1 MGASRERW
9 LAVSIPDY
17 RLAGFLRRAL
27 LASVRTMKPLS
38 SPDLAPDRIAA
49 MGTALQKSLLAVV
62 RALPEDSSSMQAV
75 RNSAGMNK
83 VFASRLLKALR
94 QDDPLSVIYHVPG
107 PEPLRRFLTGA
118 EQAKVPESKRKLA
131 TDAIDAFERLFR
143 EETGGRGGLN
153 ALITAWLP
161 DEQGDFAQGRKQDV
175 YRAWSQIKGAVA
187 ETSMVTVML
196 HPSATEGRID
206 LVCFMGLLG
215 LRRMRPGAAV
225 KLATRRLSTNGVERA
240 PETHAGFAD
249 GSDPFGLHEFCS
261 APPAPIEPRRIGETM
276 HYLLGGRAFGLRSS
290 VDMLLAEVNRSEL
303 EYGRPAGSKPRL
315 NHYFAEA
322 STPVRTLVFDLIVH
336 EDLFPGQQPDVFL
349 YDTTFEGV
357 ADVNDPARDIDRL
370 DLPETVR
377 ALGSGL
383 DALDASEM
391 PQYPGLVGR
400 LCERV
405 GWEPSQMRAF
415 RCRVEYPPYGTQV
428 VLAFATPER
437 PGLRKR

>member
-1 MGASRERW
+1 
-9 LAVSIPDY
+9 
-17 RLAGFLRRAL
+17 
-27 LASVRTMKPLS
+27 MKPYS
-38 SPDLAPDRIAA
+38 SPDLAPDRISA
-49 MGTALQKSLLAVV
+49 MGAELQKSLLAVV
-62 RALPEDSSSMQAV
+62 TALPADASAMQAV

-107 PEPLRRFLTGA
+107 PEPLRRFLAGA
-118 EQAKVPESKRKLA
+118 EQAKVPESKRKQA
-131 TDAIDAFERLFR
+131 AAAVDAFERLFR

-153 ALITAWLP
+153 ALLTVWLP
-161 DEQGDFAQGRKQDV
+161 DEHGDFAQGRKQDV

-187 ETSMVTVML
+187 ETSVVSVL
-196 HPSATEGRID
+196 LNPSATAGRID
-206 LVCFMGLLG
+206 LMCFMGLLG

-225 KLATRRLSTNGVERA
+225 KLATRRLTANGEQRA
-240 PETHAGFAD
+240 PEAHAGFAD
-249 GSDPFGLHEFCS
+249 GSDPFALHEFCS

-290 VDMLLAEVNRSEL
+290 VDMLLAEVNRAEL
-303 EYGRPAGSKPRL
+303 EYGRKQGSKPRL
-315 NHYFAEA
+315 NHYFAEV

-336 EDLFPGQQPDVFL
+336 EDLFPGQQPDLYL

-357 ADVNDPARDIDRL
+357 ADVNDPTRDLDRL

-383 DALDASEM
+383 DALDLAEM
-391 PQYPGLVGR
+391 PRYPELVGR
-400 LCERV
+400 LCARV
-405 GWEPSQMRAF
+405 GWDPASMRAF

>member
-1 MGASRERW
+1 
-9 LAVSIPDY
+9 
-17 RLAGFLRRAL
+17 
-27 LASVRTMKPLS
+27 MKPHS

-49 MGTALQKSLLAVV
+49 LGAELQKSLLAVV
-62 RALPEDSSSMQAV
+62 RALPEDASAMQAV

-107 PEPLRRFLTGA
+107 PEPLRRFLAGA
-118 EQAKVPESKRKLA
+118 EQAKVSESKRKQA
-131 TDAIDAFERLFR
+131 ADAVDAFERLFR

-153 ALITAWLP
+153 ALLTAWLP

-187 ETSMVTVML
+187 ETSMVSVIL
-196 HPSATEGRID
+196 HPSATVGRMD
-206 LVCFMGLLG
+206 LMCFMGLLG

-225 KLATRRLSTNGVERA
+225 KLATRRLTTNGAERA
-240 PETHAGFAD
+240 PEAHAGFAD
-249 GSDPFGLHEFCS
+249 GSDPFALHEFCT
-261 APPAPIEPRRIGETM
+261 APPAPVEPRRIGETM

-290 VDMLLAEVNRSEL
+290 VDMLLAEVNRAEL
-303 EYGRPAGSKPRL
+303 EYGRPSGSKPRL
-315 NHYFAEA
+315 NHYFAEV

-336 EDLFPGQQPDVFL
+336 RDLFPGQQPDLFL
-349 YDTTFEGV
+349 YDTSFEGV
-357 ADVNDPARDIDRL
+357 ADVNDPVRDLDRL

-377 ALGSGL
+377 ALGTGL
-383 DALDASEM
+383 DALDAVEM
-391 PQYPGLVGR
+391 PRYPALIGR

-405 GWEPSQMRAF
+405 RWNPAELRSF

-428 VLAFATPER
+428 VLALATPER
-437 PGLRKR
+437 PGLRNK